1 MVNGPKGQTTLLR
14 IHNPWG
20 KQEWKGPWSDES
32 PEWHSIPKN
41 IKGEM
46 DAVVAQDG
54 EFWMAFD
61 DLLANFKEIYVCH
74 LGPDV
79 IKEIFQMTE
88 VRAPYKPWD
97 MVVFEG
103 AWIRG
108 STAGGCR
115 NYLGIISYKYG

>member
-1 MVNGPKGQTTLLR
+1 MVNGRKGQTTLLR
-14 IHNPWG
+14 IRNPWG
-20 KQEWKGPWSDES
+20 EQEWNGPWSDES
-32 PEWHSIPKN
+32 PEWHHVPEN
-41 IKGEM
+41 IKRDMG
-46 DAVVAQDG
+46 VVDAQDG

-61 DLLANFKEIYVCH
+61 DFLANFQEIEICH

-79 IKEIFQMTE
+79 MEEIFQMTE
-88 VRAPYKPWD
+88 VRAPHKPWD

-115 NYLGIISYKYG
+115 NYLGKISHE